1 MGQQQEMYSYI
12 LAGIG
17 IIVVLWFAMRLRRS
31 IAKDRER
38 QARRERFK
46 PGPALV
52 RNRYRILEKRS
63 EKRSER

>member
-17 IIVVLWFAMRLRRS
+17 VIVVLWFAMRLRRS
-31 IAKDRER
+31 IVKDRER
-38 QARRERFK
+38 QERRARFR

-52 RNRYRILEKRS
+52 RNRYRVLEKRG
-63 EKRSER
+63 ERRPAP